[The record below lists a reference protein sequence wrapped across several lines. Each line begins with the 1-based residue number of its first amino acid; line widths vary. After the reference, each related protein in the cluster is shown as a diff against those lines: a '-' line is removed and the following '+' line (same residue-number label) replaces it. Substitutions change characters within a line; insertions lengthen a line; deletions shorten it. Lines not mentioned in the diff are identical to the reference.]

1 MTLFIVSSLDHASGR
16 REAVPESRE
25 AGAPPFGS
33 RHYRTQP
40 PKK

>member
-1 MTLFIVSSLDHASGR
+1 MTLFIVSSLDHAPGGAQQCPKVGR
-16 REAVPESRE
+16 RAH
-25 AGAPPFGS
+25 PPFGS